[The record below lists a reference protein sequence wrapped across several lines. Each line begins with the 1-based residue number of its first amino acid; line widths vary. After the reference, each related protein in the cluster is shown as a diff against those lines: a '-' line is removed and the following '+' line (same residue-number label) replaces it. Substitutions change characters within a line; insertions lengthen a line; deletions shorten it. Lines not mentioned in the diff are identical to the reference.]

1 MNKYERAKELRKKCE
16 EDSKQLLENLL
27 QMKKD
32 FAEFYELMRW
42 ENLGCSS
49 EEYDKLYDNFIYPYE
64 EQNIDRALEDLISFC
79 DENKR
84 KDL

>member
-16 EDSKQLLENLL
+16 EDSQQLLESLL

-42 ENLGCSS
+42 ENIGCSS
-49 EEYDKLYDNFIYPYE
+49 EEYEKLYDNFIYPYE
-64 EQNIDRALEDLISFC
+64 EGNIGQALEDLTTFC

-84 KDL
+84 KTL

>member
-1 MNKYERAKELRKKCE
+1 MEKYERAKELRQKCDE
-16 EDSKQLLENLL
+16 HSKQLLESLL

-49 EEYDKLYDNFIYPYE
+49 EEYSALYDNFIYPYE
-64 EQNIDRALEDLISFC
+64 EGRIDRALEDLTIFC
-79 DENKR
+79 DEKTRSN
-84 KDL
+84 L